1 MANMLFANNCNTTLA
16 SSLTAG
22 ASSMSVTSATGFPV
36 PTGVQ
41 YFYCTLADAATQTT
55 IEIVKV
61 TAVSGTTFT
70 ITRGQDG
77 TSATAFAAGAVVS
90 LRLVRASLND
100 FPKLDETNTF
110 NADQSISG
118 ALTVSAGLVS
128 TSSFTAT
135 PPSDGLVMDYNSGF
149 GRFSTFASDGFKW
162 FNGGVANTI
171 LMTLSSS
178 GTLAPI
184 GNVDA
189 TTITVNGFGVR
200 VRQPATGSAIL
211 QFTNNVANTQLASI
225 SHDGSNLSIASNV
238 GNTIVGTLQF
248 ADGSTQVSHAVPQ
261 VTTYTSSSGTY
272 TVPTNTKYLIVKMI
286 GGGGAGGGS
295 TGTTAGG
302 GGGAGGYLEGLI
314 SSPSSTYS
322 YAVGG
327 ASGTTTFGSSL
338 FSAGGGS
345 AGTSSSAAAIGGA
358 GGSSSGGYLNLTG
371 ATGGF
376 GWASSPYFNGGMG
389 AASQFGAGGSGGGT
403 GYGNGFSAVTYGSG
417 GGGAVGG
424 GGAGNGSGGLIII
437 TAYF

>member
-1 MANMLFANNCNTTLA
+1 MANMLFANNCNTTLNGGI
-16 SSLTAG
+16 TAV
-22 ASSMSVTSATGFPV
+22 ATSMVVTSATGFPV
-36 PTGVQ
+36 PTGSQ

-70 ITRGQDG
+70 IVRGQDG
-77 TSATAFAAGAVVS
+77 TAGTIFASGAVVS

-100 FPKLDETNTF
+100 FPKLDENNIFTNGFYSTG
-110 NADQSISG
+110 AYSG
-118 ALTVSAGLVS
+118 
-128 TSSFTAT
+128 SFTA
-135 PPSDGLVMDYNSGF
+135 GVIVDYVTGN
-149 GRFSTFASDGFKW
+149 GRFSVGTSDGFTW
-162 FNGGVANTI
+162 YNGGVGTTA
-171 LMTLSSS
+171 LMALSSAGS
-178 GTLAPI
+178 LTPI

-261 VTTYTSSSGTY
+261 VTTYASGSGTY
-272 TVPTNTKYLIVKMI
+272 TVPTNAKYLTVRMI

-314 SSPSSTYS
+314 TSLSSTYS
-322 YAVGG
+322 YAVGAG
-327 ASGTTTFGSSL
+327 GGNTTFGSSL
-338 FSAGGGS
+338 FTANAGS
-345 AGTSSSAAAIGGA
+345 AGTSSSATASGGT
-358 GGSSSGGYLNLTG
+358 GGSASGGSVNATG

-376 GWASSPYFNGGMG
+376 GWASVPYYNGGMG
-389 AASQFGAGGSGGGT
+389 AASPFGAGGSGGGT
-403 GYGNGFSAVTYGSG
+403 GFGNGFAAVSYGAG

-424 GGAGNGSGGLIII
+424 GGAGTGGGGLIII